1 MTKIYLLE
9 DWIDPILLELGEEI
23 LVLCPPQHIT
33 EDEIRGNTPYRYKY
47 LKFLFDNI

>member
-1 MTKIYLLE
+1 MIKIYLLE
-9 DWIDPILLELGEEI
+9 DWINPIHLEPGEEI

-33 EDEIRGNTPYRYKY
+33 EDEIRGNTPFRNKY